1 MMSKNQFFD
10 VGLGVAVMGTVGMLI
25 GILMGGVFLY
35 VSLGLGVVLGAGVGI
50 LGGRGFFLG
59 ILTGAL
65 LGGALAWAVS
75 GSENITVGAGAG
87 AAMGGFLGIWA
98 GWVFENFI
106 NRSTSASSVP
116 TPDSQSP

>member
-1 MMSKNQFFD
+1 MNKNQLFD

-25 GILMGGVFLY
+25 GILMGGGFLY
-35 VSLGLGVVLGAGVGI
+35 VSLGFGVVLGVGI
-50 LGGRGFFLG
+50 GFLGGRGFFLG

-75 GSENITVGAGAG
+75 GSDNITVGAGAG
-87 AAMGGFLGIWA
+87 AAMGGFLGIWV

-106 NRSTSASSVP
+106 NRSASPSSVP
-116 TPDSQSP
+116 TSDSQGP